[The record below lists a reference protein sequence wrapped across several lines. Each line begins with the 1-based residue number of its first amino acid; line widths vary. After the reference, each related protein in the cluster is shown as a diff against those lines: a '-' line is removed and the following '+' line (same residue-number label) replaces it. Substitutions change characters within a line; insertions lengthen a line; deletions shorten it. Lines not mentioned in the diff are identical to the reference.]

1 MFNSDIWHV
10 ASIIYLFVAFV
21 TFIPVLRAILRKVKL
36 HPGGKSFEDSHY
48 FSETEKEKLTSHYTR
63 MAGTLGF
70 WKNQALK
77 FKRFHYYVLCWTIP
91 SSVLIPIITQ
101 VISEKNGSKLFLT
114 IISSLTAILLAFH
127 RGLKVED
134 NYKSYRHGESEFF
147 DTYRRLL
154 DRPDAFGG
162 TKIEQLD
169 TYFIEVE
176 SIRRYVRN
184 AETDNL
190 ATMDEARRKY
200 ESLQSGKAQI

>member
-1 MFNSDIWHV
+1 MFGCGIWYV
-10 ASIIYLFVAFV
+10 FSGLYLLVGFL
-21 TFIPVLRAILRKVKL
+21 TFLPVINAMLKRVEL
-36 HPGGKSFEDSHY
+36 HPGGESFDKSNY
-48 FSETEKEKLTSHYTR
+48 FPDTEKEKLISHYSR

-70 WKNQALK
+70 WKNQSLK

-101 VISEKNGSKLFLT
+101 VVAEDDGSKVFLT
-114 IISSLTAILLAFH
+114 IISSFTAILFAFH

-154 DRPDAFGG
+154 DRPNAFGK
-162 TKIEQLD
+162 TPSEQLA
-169 TYFIEVE
+169 TYFVEVE

-190 ATMDEARRKY
+190 ATMDEAKKKY
-200 ESLQSGKAQI
+200 ESLQSGKTQI

>member
-1 MFNSDIWHV
+1 MFGFDIWNV
-10 ASIIYLFVAFV
+10 ASSLYFFIALITFLPILQALFKKVA
-21 TFIPVLRAILRKVKL
+21 L
-36 HPGGKSFEDSHY
+36 HPGGKSFEESNYFPDS
-48 FSETEKEKLTSHYTR
+48 EKEKLISHYSR

-91 SSVLIPIITQ
+91 SSVLIPVITQ
-101 VISEKNGSKLFLT
+101 VTSELNGSKFFLT
-114 IISSLTAILLAFH
+114 LISSFTAILLAFH

-154 DRPDAFGG
+154 DRPETFGC
-162 TKIEQLD
+162 TIDKQLN
-169 TYFIEVE
+169 TYFTEVE

-190 ATMDEARRKY
+190 ATMDEAKKKY
-200 ESLQSGKAQI
+200 ESLQSGKA